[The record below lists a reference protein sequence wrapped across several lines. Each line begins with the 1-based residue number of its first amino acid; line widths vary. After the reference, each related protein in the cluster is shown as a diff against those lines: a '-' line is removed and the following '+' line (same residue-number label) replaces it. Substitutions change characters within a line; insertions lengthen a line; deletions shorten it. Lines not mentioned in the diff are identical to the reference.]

1 MKTKSKFRFSIH
13 HQEGLSLIEVLIS
26 TAILGILIISTLE
39 LFTFF
44 NDQARSLE
52 SLQVENI
59 DNKSVEK
66 LRDRVN
72 QNNKRQLNRD
82 TFCTNQNLSFV
93 IKNNCSYDQAQV
105 SISNNFDNETDTLS
119 LNTQNIAGL
128 DGIQLQTTFNPN
140 TGTLT
145 TSSTPALS
153 ADDWEKVLK
162 HVRFSE
168 ANQAPA
174 RSITS
179 LTFSLIS
186 QGRCNIDAIEKQLD
200 LTVLRKY
207 CSN

>member
-1 MKTKSKFRFSIH
+1 MKTKSKFRFPIS
-13 HQEGLSLIEVLIS
+13 HQAGLSLIEVLIS

-82 TFCTNQNLSFV
+82 TFCKNQNLSFD
-93 IKNNCSYDQAQV
+93 IKNNCSYGQAQV
-105 SISNNFDNETDTLS
+105 SISSNFNDETDTLS

-186 QGRCNIDAIEKQLD
+186 QGRCNIDVIEKQLD